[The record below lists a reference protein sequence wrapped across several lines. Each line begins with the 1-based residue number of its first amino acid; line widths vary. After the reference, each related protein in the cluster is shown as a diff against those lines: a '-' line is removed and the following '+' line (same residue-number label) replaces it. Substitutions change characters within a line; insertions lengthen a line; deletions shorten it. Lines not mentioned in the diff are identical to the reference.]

1 MTSVGFDLYLK
12 NRFYPNL
19 YLYQLFKAFSNNY
32 INRFEDFMK
41 KGRPLEYDPE
51 ETLETAMHVF
61 WEKGYDSTTLG
72 DLLEATKISRSSF
85 YHAYGNKFQLF
96 EQCLDLFCDKQIAQI
111 EHALKHSIT
120 GRAFIENFLYDLAR
134 GARAVDEPHFGC
146 FVMNT
151 AHEFG
156 GRDVYVSQLVSSAT
170 LRFSQVLQKAIERG
184 QEEGVITTKK
194 SPESLVF
201 YLMSAI
207 SGIRSMISAKV
218 PADRIDDIIE
228 VTLTAFD

>member
-1 MTSVGFDLYLK
+1 
-12 NRFYPNL
+12 
-19 YLYQLFKAFSNNY
+19 
-32 INRFEDFMK
+32 MK

-51 ETLETAMHVF
+51 ETLETAMYLF
-61 WEKGYDSTTLG
+61 LEKGYDSTTLR

-96 EQCLDLFCDKQIAQI
+96 EQCLDLFCDKQVAQI

-120 GRAFIENFLYDLAR
+120 GRAFIENFLNDLAR
-134 GARAVDEPHFGC
+134 GAHAVEKPNLGC

-156 GRDVYVSQLVSSAT
+156 GRNAHVAKLISSAT
-170 LRFSQVLQKAIERG
+170 LRFSQTLQKAIEKG
-184 QEEGVITTKK
+184 QKEGVITKNK
-194 SPESLVF
+194 SAEALVF
-201 YLMSAI
+201 YFMSSI
-207 SGIRSMISAKV
+207 SGIRTMISSQV
-218 PADRIDDIIE
+218 PADRIDEIVD